1 MIGARRAK
9 KPRNIG
15 AGKRGLNMLVLR
27 NPRFILLNAVY
38 LLGAIHP
45 AAAAR
50 VHSVIE
56 LFTSQGCSSC
66 PKADR
71 ILGQLAQDPDILA
84 VSLPVDYWDYIGWRD
99 TLASPIFTARQ
110 KAYAAASGH
119 DQVYTPQA
127 VVDGVAEVVG
137 GDLAAIQGAA
147 KSSVETAG
155 VMAAS
160 MNVSVKGA
168 AIAVTIDA
176 APAGAP
182 RQASVYLMALTR
194 SQTVKV
200 ERGENAGAQLTYA
213 NVVRAIIKIGEWR
226 GEKTE
231 LSADAALAHVDGAD
245 SFAIVL
251 QAGGREQPGPM
262 LAAWAP

>member
-1 MIGARRAK
+1 
-9 KPRNIG
+9 
-15 AGKRGLNMLVLR
+15 MLVLPK
-27 NPRFILLNAVY
+27 PRYLLVNILCS
-38 LLGAIHP
+38 LGAIYP
-45 AAAAR
+45 ASAAR

-71 ILGQLAQDPDILA
+71 ILGELAQTPDILA
-84 VSLPVDYWDYIGWRD
+84 VSLPIDYWDYIGWRD
-99 TLASPIFTARQ
+99 TLASPTFTARQ
-110 KAYAAASGH
+110 KAYAAVSGR

-127 VVDGVAEVVG
+127 VVDGVAAVVG
-137 GDLAAIQGAA
+137 GDLAAIRNAA
-147 KSSVETAG
+147 KTSVETAG

-160 MNVSVKGA
+160 IDVTVQGA
-168 AIAVTIDA
+168 AIKVAIDA

-182 RQASVYLMALTR
+182 REASVYLMALTR

-213 NVVRAIIKIGEWR
+213 NVVRTILKIGEWH

-251 QAGGREQPGPM
+251 QAGGREHPGPM